1 MGVTSC
7 DELSAQ
13 VRTVAN
19 RETLERVAPTPEFLT
34 EEYAIQNVTP
44 VVEAALGA
52 LPLSVKLYVASHL
65 VHPLLVS
72 AVNILRMMA

>member
-44 VVEAALGA
+44 VVEAVLGA
-52 LPLSVKLYVASHL
+52 LPLSVNYM
-65 VHPLLVS
+65 LLV
-72 AVNILRMMA
+72 ILYTPCL